1 MAAGTLSLL
10 SIGGL
15 VTFGAT
21 GMIASAAVIGFCSAF
36 VLILTLALPPL
47 LAAPEDVH
55 RLSAGM
61 LAIGYTLTFVVPF
74 VGGAIWDITGWPA
87 TAFLPGAIG
96 ATMVLVLGA
105 MLRPAD
111 QRGR

>member
-1 MAAGTLSLL
+1 
-10 SIGGL
+10 
-15 VTFGAT
+15 
-21 GMIASAAVIGFCSAF
+21 

-61 LAIGYTLTFVVPF
+61 LAIGYTLSFIVPF
-74 VGGAIWDITGWPA
+74 VGGAIWDATGSPA
-87 TAFLPGAIG
+87 TAFLPGAVG
-96 ATMVLVLGA
+96 ATIVLSLGA

-111 QRGR
+111 RHRAD